1 MPDLNT
7 FGLLCRWLELD
18 PGDLL
23 GVAPRPGVVNS
34 NDIVSAHLKAN
45 REVNPETA
53 AALARAIVLT
63 QQMLHDA
70 PGWVGEADGE
80 RL

>member
-45 REVNPETA
+45 RESILRQQQHW
-53 AALARAIVLT
+53 LAQLC
-63 QQMLHDA
+63 
-70 PGWVGEADGE
+70 
-80 RL
+80 